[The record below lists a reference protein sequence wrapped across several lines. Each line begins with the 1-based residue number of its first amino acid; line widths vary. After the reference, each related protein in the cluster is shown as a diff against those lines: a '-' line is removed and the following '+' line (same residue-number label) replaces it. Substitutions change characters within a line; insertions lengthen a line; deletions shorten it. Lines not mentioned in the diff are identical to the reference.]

1 MHVKLLSPDNSALME
16 VVRFKRDGN
25 RLVIDGNILGA
36 MPVTCLLTPSET
48 RSALKQ
54 LGFGNLLFVISL
66 LFRS

>member
-1 MHVKLLSPDNSALME
+1 MKLLSPDNSALME
-16 VVRFKRDGN
+16 VTNFKRVGSH
-25 RLVIDGNILGA
+25 LVINGNILGA

>member
-1 MHVKLLSPDNSALME
+1 ME
-16 VVRFKRDGN
+16 VASIRREGDN
-25 RLVIDGNILGA
+25 LTINGNIMGS
-36 MPVTCLLTPSET
+36 MPVTCVLTPSET